1 MTIALV
7 AGSVAFPL
15 AAQEEQAA
23 PADRPQVTMD
33 GVPVSSGTP
42 GVINMILVKVNGTPI
57 LLSDLESE
65 VAERMPLVQQQIPQS
80 EIEAQMPLIRR
91 EVLRGLIDEKMMLQR
106 ADRLGIVADAN
117 QVDAQIERLREQNGF
132 TTDAELEEALTG
144 MGMTLAEMRE
154 RMRSTLRQQRLV
166 FEEVQRGIF
175 VSEAEINRF
184 YDENPDEFAAPDQ
197 VRLEQ
202 LVFLIQ
208 AGNESTVAQQAAGAA
223 QALRAGGALEEVAA
237 QYPGSVPFAEDQSF
251 VALAD
256 LNEALA
262 AAVPSMPAGV
272 YSDPVRSQFGY
283 HVVRVAERQEQQRAN
298 LADVREQIKNRL
310 TTQKS
315 QDRLEQY
322 VGQLRERTT
331 LEILDAQYDDIEEAW
346 KADPEGATTASR

>member
-1 MTIALV
+1 MAIPLIV
-7 AGSVAFPL
+7 GAFSGQL
-15 AAQEEQAA
+15 AAQEAGTPAA
-23 PADRPQVTMD
+23 DPPQVTMD
-33 GVPVSSGTP
+33 GVPVSSSMP
-42 GVINMILVKVNGTPI
+42 GIINMILVKVNGTPI

-65 VAERMPLVQQQIPQS
+65 VAERLPLVQQQIPQS
-80 EIEAQMPLIRR
+80 ELEAQMPLIRR
-91 EVLRGLIDEKMMLQR
+91 EVLRGLIDEQMMLQR

-117 QVDAQIERLREQNGF
+117 QVDSQIERLREQNGF
-132 TTDAELEEALTG
+132 TTDAQLEEALAG

-175 VSEAEINRF
+175 VSEAEINSF
-184 YDENPDEFAAPDQ
+184 YDENPDQFAAPDQ

-208 AGNESTVAQQAAGAA
+208 AGNEATVGQQAASAA
-223 QALRAGGALEEVAA
+223 AALRAGGSLEEVAA
-237 QYPGSVPFAEDQSF
+237 QFPGSVPFAEDPSF
-251 VALAD
+251 VALVD
-256 LNEALA
+256 LNDALA
-262 AAVPSMPAGV
+262 AAVPDMPEGV

-322 VGQLRERTT
+322 VGQLRDRTT
-331 LEILDAQYDDIEEAW
+331 LEILDAQYADIEEAW
-346 KADPEGATTASR
+346 KADPEEATTASR